1 MPKSNS
7 PLTDTDPRRN
17 SNVTRLSGIPLVS
30 QSTGQVTSSF
40 TSSLQ
45 SQDLQK
51 RMILIN
57 QEIQRYLQEEKGE
70 PLILYAAAHH
80 LIIAGGKRLRSLL
93 TLLCCEAVNGD
104 VEKVLPI
111 TVATELLQTAS
122 LIHDDII
129 DDDEM
134 RRGVQTV
141 HQKFGKDIAV
151 LAGDLLIAQA
161 FRIIG
166 LHGTQELIVHMG
178 TGGIQ
183 MCEGEAADLS
193 MSADKTTSFNKQEYI
208 DMIKRKTV
216 AFMKYAARTGA
227 IMGGATEDQQHALIR
242 YAEMLGFA
250 FQLRDDILDVKA
262 TQLTAQ
268 KSIHSDLRLQRG
280 NYPVIH
286 ALEVCSKQDRHRC
299 LQAFAGGNL
308 KVVIKVLDE
317 TEAIQ
322 HTYETAQRYIEE
334 AKRAL
339 KGHGFRSQKMLEQ
352 LANFVL
358 GRDY

>member
-7 PLTDTDPRRN
+7 ALTETNQRS
-17 SNVTRLSGIPLVS
+17 SNNHRSSEIPFDN
-30 QSTGQVTSSF
+30 QSMGQDASSA
-40 TSSLQ
+40 SSPLQ

-51 RMILIN
+51 LMILIN
-57 QEIQRYLQEEKGE
+57 QEIQQYLQEDKGE
-70 PLILYAAAHH
+70 PQILYEAAHH

-93 TLLCCEAVNGD
+93 TLLCCQAVNGD
-104 VEKVLPI
+104 TEKVLPI

-141 HQKFGKDIAV
+141 HRKFGKDLAI

-161 FRIIG
+161 FRIVG
-166 LHGTQELIVHMG
+166 LHGTKELIVHLG
-178 TGGIQ
+178 SGGIR

-193 MSADKTTSFNKQEYI
+193 MSVDKTSSFNKQEYI
-208 DMIKRKTV
+208 SMIKRKTV
-216 AFMKYAARTGA
+216 AFMKYAAKIGA
-227 IMGGATEDQQHALIR
+227 IMGGATEDQQQALMR

-262 TQLTAQ
+262 TLLTAQ
-268 KSIHSDLRLQRG
+268 KSILSDLRLQRG

-286 ALEVCSKQDRHRC
+286 TLEVCSKQDHHRC
-299 LQAFAGGNL
+299 TQAFAEGNL
-308 KVVIKVLDE
+308 KVVLEVLDE
-317 TEAIQ
+317 TDAIQ
-322 HTYETAQRYIEE
+322 HTHEMAQIYVKE
-334 AKRAL
+334 AKQGL
-339 KGHGFRSQKMLEQ
+339 QGHGFHSLKLLEQ
-352 LANFVL
+352 FADFVL
-358 GRDY
+358 EREF